1 MIQKNKYVPK
11 KTSSGNLRTPVS
23 FYKYAPDNGPEPG
36 ESELIKTYEC
46 FAEVYAASSKDIE
59 ILSTGSEKGQLK
71 FINTKNAITI
81 RIRDSFGDFYPS
93 TEDYAELTDYRF
105 KDIRFNIIDV
115 RPDMVE
121 QDFITILL
129 AVIT

>member
-11 KTSSGNLRTPVS
+11 KTGSGDLRTPVS
-23 FYKYAPDNGPEPG
+23 FYKYKPSNGPDPG
-36 ESELIKTYEC
+36 EEESEKLFEC
-46 FAEVYAASSKDIE
+46 FCEVYAASSKDIE

-93 TEDYAELTDYRF
+93 TEDYAELADYRF
-105 KDIRFNIIDV
+105 KNIRFTIIDI